1 MMSKIVALFFA
12 ILCSILSASS
22 ATTATHLQ
30 QPQGTTQL
38 RRIGRNKIYN
48 AQGSIVN
55 EERHRKLQDEE
66 EEDKDVADLLEE
78 VAELLEEDEESG
90 TPTYSPTKPET
101 EEPTSGM
108 PTYRKVRVFVLS
120 CEFKFSNKV
129 SAIWLLHLA
138 SVCI

>member
-22 ATTATHLQ
+22 ATPATHLQ

-38 RRIGRNKIYN
+38 RRIGSNKIYN
-48 AQGSIVN
+48 AQGSIVKDH
-55 EERHRKLQDEE
+55 HRKLQDEE
-66 EEDKDVADLLEE
+66 EDDKDVADLLEE
-78 VAELLEEDEESG
+78 VAELLEDEAEESG
-90 TPTYSPTKPET
+90 MPTYSPTKPET